1 VYVTDWAV
9 LDASFAGHVS
19 TSAHYTLSATEDCG
33 ASMPPPAMTSDPYAG
48 LTQSGAEIPRAGLTN
63 PTLRATLGVSV
74 EPYGSVVDY
83 GGRSWV
89 QGRVSWFG
97 GPTDTGVGPTE
108 TVAISGEV
116 ARSLN
121 SPMHPDA
128 ATLAAH
134 PERYYYCAMRFSYSP
149 QSTSWWR
156 NARIVI
162 ANPRTGVRV
171 VVRPADWGPN
181 TSTGRLIDLSPQTIS
196 DLGLTTDDT
205 AVVAFAMPGTPL
217 GVVH

>member
-1 VYVTDWAV
+1 V
-9 LDASFAGHVS
+9 LDAAFRGHVS
-19 TSAHYTLSATEDCG
+19 TSAHYTLTANETCG
-33 ASMPPPAMTSDPYAG
+33 MTMPAPTGSDPYAG

-63 PTLRATLGVSV
+63 PTLRATLGMSV

-89 QGRVSWFG
+89 SGRVSWFG

-128 ATLAAH
+128 ATLSAH
-134 PERYYYCAMRFSYSP
+134 PERYYYIAMRFSYSP
-149 QSTSWWR
+149 QGTTFWR
-156 NARIVI
+156 NARLVI

-181 TSTGRLIDLSPQTIS
+181 TSTGRVMDLSPQTLA
-196 DLGLTTDDT
+196 DLGLSTDDT
-205 AVVAFAMPGTPL
+205 AVIAFALPGTPL
-217 GVVH
+217 GIVH